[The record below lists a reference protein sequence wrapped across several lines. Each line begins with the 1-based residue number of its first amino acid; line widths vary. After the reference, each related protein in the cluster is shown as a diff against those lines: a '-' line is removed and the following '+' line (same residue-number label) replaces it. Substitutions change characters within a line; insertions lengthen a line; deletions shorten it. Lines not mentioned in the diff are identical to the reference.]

1 MGIRLLG
8 PIELRTVTGEPAEL
22 AGPKRRA
29 VLALLAIEFNRT
41 VPLTRFFELLWDGE
55 PPAQARAALQ
65 GHVAALRK
73 VLDGTAFE
81 LRTLAP
87 GYLLTG
93 DPEQI
98 DLLRFDALAARAETA
113 PGDDGSAAGLLKQAL
128 DLWYGAPLADLPDT
142 ALCRALGDRL
152 DEARARV
159 LTSWAER
166 QLRLGHGGSAVPAL
180 EQYVRGNGLRE
191 QAVALLMRCL
201 HQDDRVPDALDV
213 YHRARAR
220 LDEELGIAPGPA
232 LREALGAV
240 LRDESAGHPAP
251 YAPQPGPA
259 ATSPPARRR
268 PYDHPAVAAAGL
280 ALPRRPEG
288 FVGRAAEYRWLDR
301 ECGPERTG
309 GGLAVVTGPAGVG
322 KTATVVRWAQDAA
335 PGFPDGQLFVPLRGF
350 DPAGPASPTEALGL
364 LLRGLGLPESAVPDD
379 PAARA
384 ALYREETRRRR
395 LLVVLD
401 DARDAAQVAAL
412 RPAGARCATVVTSR
426 TTLEELAVTQGAAL
440 LGIEALPAADA
451 TQLLTCLLPPGR
463 AAAGAAEQESVR
475 RLTVLCDRLPLALR
489 IAAARLASRP
499 GWTVAALADELAD
512 ERTRLLLLDTPGDV
526 GLRGRLTM
534 TYRQLPWDAAQLLAL
549 LAVHPGNEVDA
560 YAAAALL
567 GTDMP
572 RARLALA
579 SLTEH
584 HLLAEHA
591 PGRYRQ
597 PGLIRTFGAE
607 LLAEQGE
614 SVRYDAAGRLL
625 DHYLAAAA
633 PPEDPVVR
641 RLRTAAA
648 GRAVSGLPRQQARLP

>member
-29 VLALLAIEFNRT
+29 VLALLAIEFNRA
-41 VPLTRFFELLWDGE
+41 VPLGRFFELLWDEE

-81 LRTLAP
+81 LRTCAP

-93 DPEQI
+93 DAGQV
-98 DLLRFDALAARAETA
+98 DLLRVEALAARAEAA
-113 PGDDGSAAGLLKQAL
+113 PGDDRSAAVLLKQAL
-128 DLWYGAPLADLPDT
+128 DLWYGVPLADLPDT

-152 DEARARV
+152 GETRARV

-166 QLRLGHGGSAVPAL
+166 QLRLGHGAAAVPAL

-201 HQDDRVPDALDV
+201 HQDDRVPDALDA

-240 LRDESAGHPAP
+240 LRDESAGRPLP
-251 YAPQPGPA
+251 YAPAPG
-259 ATSPPARRR
+259 SPGARVPGRR
-268 PYDHPAVAAAGL
+268 PPYDHPAVAAAGL
-280 ALPRRPEG
+280 ALPRRPDG
-288 FVGRAAEYRWLDR
+288 LVGRTAECRWLDR

-322 KTATVVRWAQDAA
+322 KTAIAVRWAQDATA
-335 PGFPDGQLFVPLRGF
+335 DFPDGQLFVPLRGF
-350 DPAGPASPTEALGL
+350 DPAGPTPPGEALGR
-364 LLRGLGLPESAVPDD
+364 LLRALGLPESAVPDD
-379 PAARA
+379 PAART

-412 RPAGARCATVVTSR
+412 RPAGARCATVVTTRS
-426 TTLEELAVTQGAAL
+426 TLEELAVTQGAAL
-440 LGIEALPAADA
+440 LGLDALPAAEA
-451 TQLLTCLLPPGR
+451 AELLARLLPPGR
-463 AAAGAAEQESVR
+463 AAAEAEPAR
-475 RLTVLCDRLPLALR
+475 RLAALCDRLPLALR
-489 IAAARLASRP
+489 IAAARLASHP
-499 GWTVAALADELAD
+499 AWTIDALTTVLEE

-526 GLRGRLTM
+526 GLRSRLTM
-534 TYRQLPWDAAQLLAL
+534 TYRRLPWDAAQLLAL
-549 LAVHPGNEVDA
+549 LAVHPGPEVDA

-572 RARLALA
+572 AARLALA
-579 SLTEH
+579 ALTEH
-584 HLLAEHA
+584 HLLAERA
-591 PGRYRQ
+591 PGRYEQ
-597 PGLIRTFGAE
+597 PGLVRAFGAE

-614 SVRYDAAGRLL
+614 SVRYGAAGRLL
-625 DHYLAAAA
+625 DHYQAAAEA
-633 PPEDPVVR
+633 AADPVVR
-641 RLRTAAA
+641 RLRTAVADRA
-648 GRAVSGLPRQQARLP
+648 GGEAPWLQAQLS

>member
-8 PIELRTVTGEPAEL
+8 PIELRTATGEPAEL

-29 VLALLAIEFNRT
+29 VLALLAIEFDRA
-41 VPLTRFFELLWDGE
+41 VPLGRFFELLWDEE

-81 LRTLAP
+81 LRTCAP

-93 DPEQI
+93 DAGQV
-98 DLLRFDALAARAETA
+98 DLLRFEALAARAEAA
-113 PGDDGSAAGLLKQAL
+113 PGDDGAAAVLLKQAL
-128 DLWYGAPLADLPDT
+128 DLWYGVPLADLPDT

-152 DEARARV
+152 GEARARV

-166 QLRLGHGGSAVPAL
+166 QLRLGHGAAAVPAL

-213 YHRARAR
+213 YHRARGR

-240 LRDESAGHPAP
+240 LRDESTGRRPLPRVPSPRPAGAPAT
-251 YAPQPGPA
+251 G
-259 ATSPPARRR
+259 RRQ

-280 ALPRRPEG
+280 ALPRRPDG
-288 FVGRAAEYRWLDR
+288 LVGRTAECRWLDR

-322 KTATVVRWAQDAA
+322 KTAAVVRWAQDAA
-335 PGFPDGQLFVPLRGF
+335 AGFPDGQLFVPLRGF
-350 DPAGPASPTEALGL
+350 DPAGPVAPAEALGR
-364 LLRGLGLPESAVPDD
+364 LLRALGLPESAVPDD
-379 PAARA
+379 PTARA

-412 RPAGARCATVVTSR
+412 RPAGARCATVVTTRS
-426 TTLEELAVTQGAAL
+426 TLEELAVTQGAAL
-440 LGIEALPAADA
+440 LGVGVLPATEAVE
-451 TQLLTCLLPPGR
+451 LLAGLLPPGR
-463 AAAGAAEQESVR
+463 AATEPEPAR
-475 RLTVLCDRLPLALR
+475 RLAALCDRLPLALR
-489 IAAARLASRP
+489 IAAARLAPRP
-499 GWTVAALADELAD
+499 GWTIGALTAVLEE
-512 ERTRLLLLDTPGDV
+512 ERTRLQLLDTPGDA
-526 GLRGRLTM
+526 GLRSRLAM
-534 TYRQLPWDAAQLLAL
+534 TYRLLPWDAAQLLAL
-549 LAVHPGNEVDA
+549 LAVHPGPEVDA

-572 RARLALA
+572 VARLALA
-579 SLTEH
+579 SLAEH
-584 HLLAEHA
+584 HLLGERA
-591 PGRYRQ
+591 PGRYEQ
-597 PGLIRTFGAE
+597 PGLVRAFAAE

-614 SVRYDAAGRLL
+614 SVRYGAAGRLL
-625 DHYLAAAA
+625 DHYLATAEPAA
-633 PPEDPVVR
+633 DRVVR
-641 RLRTAAA
+641 CLRTAVADRTAA
-648 GRAVSGLPRQQARLP
+648 GQPRRQAQLS